1 MASVEEKKDAAINQL
16 IEEGLAIA
24 ANIKLAQRIRE
35 ARYVAQRIKELRAE
49 IDRLSDVR
57 QDRVNDVFEL
67 LDLPRGGDMCMIR
80 GKPFRYQIR
89 GKDVTKKQWDEQLQ
103 KTYFV
108 TGVVNQDGAQE
119 PDFQDP
125 PLMKKLKPFM
135 ETSNQK

>member
-1 MASVEEKKDAAINQL
+1 MASVEEKKDAAVDQL
-16 IEEGLAIA
+16 IEEGLAQ
-24 ANIKLAQRIRE
+24 KIRE
-35 ARYVAQRIKELRAE
+35 ARDAAQRIKELRAL
-49 IDRLSDVR
+49 IDELAGAR

-67 LDLPRGGDMCMIR
+67 LDLPRGGDMCVIR
-80 GKPFRYQIR
+80 GKPVRYQIR
-89 GKDVTKKQWDEQLQ
+89 GKDVSKQQWDEQLH

-108 TGVVNQDGAQE
+108 TGVINQDGTQE